1 MRTSCWLAVAIFA
14 NVAGCI
20 ADGFVCDDDAQCA
33 VGGVSGRCEATRAC
47 SFPDA
52 TCTSGWRYGAL
63 SAGHLAQQCVGA
75 VVGEDADMSSDFA
88 TTPGDLDGTPGD
100 LGTTPPAD
108 LASQGMPGDMAMPP
122 DMATCTIAFKAA
134 TTTEVPSSGS
144 MSIVLSRPA
153 GTTTGDLLLAAMFW
167 GSTNNSTLPS
177 MNAPTGWTLVRRTDN
192 SPEASLSV
200 YYKIATASEPSSY
213 TFATSTGMSAAAWIA
228 AYSGVNQTTPID
240 TDKGQFA
247 NNSSTTYNAP
257 GITTVYANDVV
268 LFTVGAFDQG
278 TSGDTWTGPTTQRKQ
293 INNNNAKSI
302 VFGDAT
308 QTAPGASAATS
319 ATASFTQ
326 DYALLEQLAIRCQ

>member
-1 MRTSCWLAVAIFA
+1 MRASCWLVVAIFVE
-14 NVAGCI
+14 VAGCVG
-20 ADGFVCDDDAQCA
+20 DGFLCDDDAQCSFA
-33 VGGVSGRCEATRAC
+33 GVSGRCEATRAC

-52 TCTSGWRYGAL
+52 TCASGWRYGAL
-63 SAGHLAQQCVGA
+63 SEGRLAKQCVDAEVGDDAGA
-75 VVGEDADMSSDFA
+75 SSDFA

-100 LGTTPPAD
+100 LGTLPPAD
-108 LASQGMPGDMAMPP
+108 LAAPPADMAM
-122 DMATCTIAFKAA
+122 ASCTIAFKAA

-144 MSIVLSRPA
+144 MSIVLSRPT

-177 MNAPTGWTLVRRTDN
+177 MTAPTGWTLLRRTDN

-213 TFATSTGMSAAAWIA
+213 TFDTSTGMSAAGWIA

-247 NNSSTTYNAP
+247 NTSSTTYAAP
-257 GITTVYANDVV
+257 SITTSYANDVV

-278 TSGDTWTGPTTQRKQ
+278 TSGDTWNGPLTQRKQ

-308 QTAPGASAATS
+308 QAAPGASAAAS
-319 ATASFTQ
+319 ATASFSQ
-326 DYALLEQLAIRCQ
+326 NYALLEQLALRCQ